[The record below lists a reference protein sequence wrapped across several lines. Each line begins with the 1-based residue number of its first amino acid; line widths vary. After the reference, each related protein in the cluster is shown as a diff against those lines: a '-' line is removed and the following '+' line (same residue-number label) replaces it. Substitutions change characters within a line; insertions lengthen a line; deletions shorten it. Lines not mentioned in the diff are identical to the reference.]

1 MTFQVFG
8 YFTADQ
14 RQPSIK
20 MKLIDPMTLPTPD
33 QSLSLRIRD
42 ACPSSDRPR
51 RGGCET
57 DFLPS
62 IIMKYM
68 FTALLGMV
76 LATSGLGAEPAVTA
90 GANADASVVL
100 DDNSLWR
107 HFAVSRC
114 AFARTADGKLEPW
127 DLTPLGIPSGGAG
140 IWPGIAPKPA
150 TSTASSPLPPT
161 NWAGLNLDDGT
172 WPRGRLPLPTPAE
185 GGMGNRPQTRYGATA
200 ALLVRGKFEV
210 KDPAQVKS
218 CRLSLEYLGG
228 VVVYVNGAEAVRRDM
243 SGDKPD
249 LLALAADY
257 PEEAFTNPKG
267 DYADKPP
274 KRERSLQDFE
284 IPAKLLRPGVN
295 VLAIETHTAP
305 VTVAY
310 VKRATKYA
318 HSMLPWAPIGLL
330 HARLSVTPVGAA
342 GANLA
347 RPSGIRVWNCAAY
360 DTLSVFDFGD
370 PCEPLRPV
378 AIQAARNS
386 VFSGRL
392 MVSSDQPIKGLKV
405 KVSDLKATA
414 GGTTLPASAVQV
426 RYAVAV
432 VPGALPSKAV
442 IDRDNDLSD
451 GKSHLPPD
459 RFDGLLDVIPAE
471 IPVSQAPAPAD
482 RKSLVAG
489 AVAPLWF
496 TVRVPREAKAGV
508 YQGQIAIEAEG
519 LPPTNVPLRVSI
531 CDWAMMDAKDFRMR
545 NMAYH
550 DDGAVAAHYKIPLWS
565 DKHLA
570 MVGQSHALMGE
581 AGSRTFNVG
590 IMDLVRWIKQPD
602 GTYKHDFTL
611 FDKYLDMIAK
621 SVGKPQTLRLKAWGG
636 TSGRGGHDIRPAA
649 PVSVPVLDPA
659 TGKIEPL
666 KSPSLTT
673 DAAAALAFWKP
684 VFDGAFKRIKE
695 REWMDTTAFD
705 SCAFYGG
712 PFDALVT
719 LTRQLWPEA
728 VWVMASHDATA
739 DWKDGNNP
747 WVKLRYACGILDFGY
762 PSVRGYRALLRDRPV
777 FYCNEYRYNWRNF
790 SPLPLQRR
798 VGEDIIMSDRDGVSN
813 FGADLFMY
821 RGSNGDLQKPA
832 GNSGGSSPGQTQ
844 HAILYP
850 GPDGPVASERYEMFR
865 EGVEIAETLLFIERA
880 IQEKKLTPE
889 LQQKAEKA
897 LEARSQAFIMDWF
910 TIRDMPGA
918 EEDAKLLDLAGEV
931 ARELERKK

>member
-14 RQPSIK
+14 RQPTIK

-33 QSLSLRIRD
+33 QSLSLRIRA
-42 ACPSSDRPR
+42 ACPSSDRPQ
-51 RGGCET
+51 RGGCGS

-68 FTALLGMV
+68 FTALLGLA

-90 GANADASVVL
+90 GANADATVVL

-127 DLTPLGIPSGGAG
+127 DLTPLGLPAGTSGV
-140 IWPGIAPKPA
+140 WPGIAPKPA
-150 TSTASSPLPPT
+150 TSTTSSPLPPT
-161 NWAGLNLDDGT
+161 NWAGINLDDGT
-172 WPRGRLPLPTPAE
+172 WPRVRLPLLTPAE
-185 GGMGNRPQTRYGATA
+185 GGFSSRPQTRYGATA
-200 ALLVRGKFEV
+200 AMLVRGKFEV

-228 VVVYVNGAEAVRRDM
+228 VVVYVNGVEAVRRDLP
-243 SGDKPD
+243 GDKPD

-257 PEEAFTNPKG
+257 PAEAFTNPKG
-267 DYADKPP
+267 DYANKSP
-274 KRERSLQDFE
+274 KRERSLEDFE
-284 IPAKLLRPGVN
+284 IPAKLLRSGVN

-310 VKRATKYA
+310 VKRATKES
-318 HSMLPWAPIGLL
+318 HSMLPWVPIGLL
-330 HARLSVTPVGAA
+330 HARLSVTPVGVAA
-342 GANLA
+342 TNLV
-347 RPSGIRVWNCAAY
+347 RPRGIRVWNCAAY
-360 DTLSVFDFGD
+360 DTLSVFDSGD
-370 PCEPLRPV
+370 PSDALRPV
-378 AIQAARNS
+378 VIQAARNS

-392 MVSSDQPIKGLKV
+392 MVSSGQAIKGLKV
-405 KVSDLKATA
+405 KVSDLKTTA
-414 GGTTLPASAVQV
+414 GDATLPASAIQV

-432 VPGALPSKAV
+432 VPGALPAK
-442 IDRDNDLSD
+442 RDDDPS
-451 GKSHLPPD
+451 GGQSHLPPD

-519 LPPTNVPLRVSI
+519 LPLTNVPLRVSI

-550 DDGAVAAHYKIPLWS
+550 SDGSVAEHYKVAVWS
-565 DKHLA
+565 DKHLE
-570 MVGQSHALMGE
+570 MVGKSYALMAE
-581 AGSRTFNVG
+581 AGSRHFYVSLEG
-590 IMDLVRWIKQPD
+590 FVRWIKQPD
-602 GTYKHDFTL
+602 GSFKHDFTFL
-611 FDKYLDMIAK
+611 DKYLDMIAK
-621 SVGKPQTLRLKAWGG
+621 SVGKPQPLRIQAWSDQVGPQVLKNGMPG
-636 TSGRGGHDIRPAA
+636 
-649 PVSVPVLDPA
+649 VMVPLFDPA
-659 TGKIEPL
+659 TGKTGTL
-666 KSPSLTT
+666 RSPSPNT

-684 VFDGAFKRIKE
+684 VFDGALQRIKA
-695 REWMDTTAFD
+695 RGWLDATAFGLT
-705 SCAFYGG
+705 AAYEG
-712 PFDALVT
+712 PNEGLANLAEK
-719 LTRQLWPEA
+719 LWPEG
-728 VWVMASHDATA
+728 VWVLVNHEVTA
-739 DWKDGNNP
+739 DWKDKGNP
-747 WVKLRYACGILDFGY
+747 WVKLRYACGTYDFGY

-777 FYCNEYRYNWRNF
+777 FFCNVYRGNWRNF
-790 SPLPLQRR
+790 SPLTLQRR
-798 VGEDIIMSDRDGVSN
+798 VGEDIIMSGRDGVSD

-821 RGSNGDLQKPA
+821 RDANGNIQAPA
-832 GNSGGSSPGQTQ
+832 GPTWPSGPGRTQ
-844 HAILYP
+844 HSMLYP
-850 GPDGPVASERYEMFR
+850 GPDGPVGTERYEMFR

-880 IQEKKLTPE
+880 IQEKKLTPD

>member
-33 QSLSLRIRD
+33 QSSSLRTRD
-42 ACPSSDRPR
+42 VCPSSDRPR
-51 RGGCET
+51 RGGCGT

-62 IIMKYM
+62 IITKYM
-68 FTALLGMV
+68 FTALLGLV

-127 DLTPLGIPSGGAG
+127 DLTPLRQGNGV
-140 IWPGIAPKPA
+140 WPMMVPKPA

-161 NWAGLNLDDGT
+161 NWAGVNLDDGT
-172 WPRGRLPLPTPAE
+172 WPRVRLPLPTPAGE
-185 GGMGNRPQTRYGATA
+185 GARPQTRYGATA

-257 PEEAFTNPKG
+257 PAEAFTNPKG

-284 IPAKLLRPGVN
+284 IPAKLLRSGVN

-305 VTVAY
+305 VTVPY
-310 VKRATKYA
+310 VKRAVEIA
-318 HSMLPWAPIGLL
+318 QGLIPWAPIGLL

-342 GANLA
+342 TATLQ
-347 RPSGIRVWNCAAY
+347 RPHGIRIWNCAAY

-370 PCEPLRPV
+370 PCESLRPV
-378 AIQAARNS
+378 DIQAARNS

-405 KVSDLKATA
+405 KVSDLKTA
-414 GGTTLPASAVQV
+414 AGSATLPSSAVQV

-432 VPGALPSKAV
+432 VPGALPSK
-442 IDRDNDLSD
+442 RDDDPS
-451 GKSHLPPD
+451 GGQSHLPPD
-459 RFDGLLDVIPAE
+459 RFDGLLEVIPAE

-519 LPPTNVPLRVSI
+519 LPLTNVPLRVSI
-531 CDWAMMDAKDFRMR
+531 CDWAMTDTKDFRMR

-550 DDGAVAAHYKIPLWS
+550 SDGCVAEHYKVPFWS
-565 DKHLA
+565 DKHLE
-570 MVGQSHALMGE
+570 MVGQSHALMAE
-581 AGSRTFNVG
+581 AGSRHFYVSLEG
-590 IMDLVRWIKQPD
+590 FVRWIKQPD
-602 GTYKHDFTL
+602 GSFKHDFTFL
-611 FDKYLDMIAK
+611 DKYLDMIAK
-621 SVGKPQTLRLKAWGG
+621 SVGKPQPLRIQAWGDRAG
-636 TSGRGGHDIRPAA
+636 KEGKKRGNSMAM
-649 PVSVPVLDPA
+649 VSVLDPA
-659 TGKIEPL
+659 TGKTEPF
-666 KSPSLTT
+666 KSPSPIT
-673 DAAAALAFWKP
+673 DEAAALAFWKP
-684 VFDGAFKRIKE
+684 AFDGAFQRIKA
-695 REWMDTTAFD
+695 RGWLDATAFGFTSD
-705 SCAFYGG
+705 QEG
-712 PFDALVT
+712 PDDFIAKFT
-719 LTRQLWPEA
+719 KQLWPEGA
-728 VWVMASHDATA
+728 WVLVSHDVTA
-739 DWKDGNNP
+739 DWKDNANP
-747 WVKLRYACGILDFGY
+747 WVKLRYGCAVYDFGY
-762 PSVRGYRALLRDRPV
+762 PSVRGYRALLQDRPV
-777 FYCNEYRYNWRNF
+777 YFCNTYRGNWRNF
-790 SPLPLQRR
+790 SPLTLQRR
-798 VGEDIIMSDRDGVSN
+798 VGEDIIMSGRDGVSD

-821 RGSNGDLQKPA
+821 RDANGNLQSPKGPDWP
-832 GNSGGSSPGQTQ
+832 SGPGWTQ
-844 HAILYP
+844 ISMLYP

-865 EGVEIAETLLFIERA
+865 EGVEIAETLFFIEQA
-880 IQEKKLTPE
+880 IQGKKLTPE

-897 LEARSQAFIMDWF
+897 LEARSQAFLMDWF

-931 ARELERKK
+931 GRELERKK

>member
-14 RQPSIK
+14 RQPTIK
-20 MKLIDPMTLPTPD
+20 MKLIDPMTLPTAD

-42 ACPSSDRPR
+42 VCPSSDRPR
-51 RGGCET
+51 RGGCGT

-68 FTALLGMV
+68 FTALLGLV

-90 GANADASVVL
+90 GTNADASVVL

-107 HFAVSRC
+107 HFVVSRC
-114 AFARTADGKLEPW
+114 AFVRTVDGKLEPW
-127 DLTPLGIPSGGAG
+127 DLTPLDRPSAAGVGGLWAKT
-140 IWPGIAPKPA
+140 APKPA
-150 TSTASSPLPPT
+150 GSTASSPLPPT
-161 NWAGLNLDDGT
+161 DWAGVSLDDGA
-172 WPRGRLPLPTPAE
+172 WPRVRLPLPIVAGESMPQ
-185 GGMGNRPQTRYGATA
+185 RPQTRLGATA
-200 ALLVRGKFEV
+200 VLLVRGKFEV

-218 CRLSLEYLGG
+218 CRLSLDYWGG
-228 VVVYVNGAEAVRRDM
+228 VVVTVNGKEAVRRDVP
-243 SGDKPD
+243 GEKPD

-257 PEEAFTNPKG
+257 PEAAFTTPKG
-267 DYADKPP
+267 DFADRPP
-274 KRERSLQDFE
+274 SRERSLRDFE
-284 IPAKLLRPGVN
+284 IPAGLLRRGVN

-305 VTVAY
+305 ITAAC
-310 VKRATKYA
+310 VKCAKKEDSTLA
-318 HSMLPWAPIGLL
+318 WAPIGLL
-330 HARLSVTPVGAA
+330 HARLSVTPVTAA
-342 GANLA
+342 AANLV
-347 RPSGIRVWNCAAY
+347 RPRGIRVWNCAAY

-392 MVSSDQPIKGLKV
+392 MVSSGQAIKGLKV
-405 KVSDLKATA
+405 KVSDLKTTA
-414 GGTTLPASAVQV
+414 GGATLPASAIQV

-432 VPGALPSKAV
+432 VPGELPPDDPS
-442 IDRDNDLSD
+442 
-451 GKSHLPPD
+451 GGQSHLPTH

-519 LPPTNVPLRVSI
+519 LPLTNVPLRVSI

-581 AGSRTFNVG
+581 AGSRTFNVA

-649 PVSVPVLDPA
+649 PLSVPVLDPA

-777 FYCNEYRYNWRNF
+777 FYCNEYRYNWRNS
-790 SPLPLQRR
+790 SPLTLQRR

-844 HAILYP
+844 HSILYP
-850 GPDGPVASERYEMFR
+850 GPDGPVGTERYEMFR

-889 LQQKAEKA
+889 LQKKAEQA

-910 TIRDMPGA
+910 AIRDMPA
-918 EEDAKLLDLAGEV
+918 AEDAKLLDLAGEV

>member
-1 MTFQVFG
+1 MTMIPKKSQL
-8 YFTADQ
+8 AM
-14 RQPSIK
+14 S
-20 MKLIDPMTLPTPD
+20 
-33 QSLSLRIRD
+33 RIWP
-42 ACPSSDRPR
+42 AMGAVAMMAAWLA
-51 RGGCET
+51 GGAGAWT
-57 DFLPS
+57 
-62 IIMKYM
+62 
-68 FTALLGMV
+68 
-76 LATSGLGAEPAVTA
+76 AEPATTP
-90 GANADASVVL
+90 GTNSDASVVL
-100 DDNSLWR
+100 DDNTLWR

-114 AFARTADGKLEPW
+114 AFARTPDGKLEPW
-127 DLTPLGIPSGGAG
+127 DLTPLRQGNGV
-140 IWPGIAPKPA
+140 WPMMVPKSA
-150 TSTASSPLPPT
+150 TSTDSSPLPPT
-161 NWAGLNLDDGT
+161 NWAGVDLDDGT
-172 WPRGRLPLPTPAE
+172 WPRVRLPLPTPAGE
-185 GGMGNRPQTRYGATA
+185 GARPQTRFGATA
-200 ALLVRGKFEV
+200 ALLVRGKFQV
-210 KDPAQVKS
+210 KDPTQVKS

-228 VVVYVNGAEAVRRDM
+228 VVVYVNGEEVVRRDM
-243 SGDKPD
+243 SDDKPD

-257 PEEAFTNPKG
+257 PAEAFTNPKG
-267 DYADKPP
+267 GYADKPP

-310 VKRATKYA
+310 VKRAVA
-318 HSMLPWAPIGLL
+318 IAQDLIPWVPVGLL

-342 GANLA
+342 AANLQ

-360 DTLSVFDFGD
+360 DTRSVFDFGD
-370 PCEPLRPV
+370 SYESLRPV
-378 AIQAARNS
+378 DIQAARNS

-405 KVSDLKATA
+405 KVSDLKTTA
-414 GGTTLPASAVQV
+414 GGATLPASAVQV

-482 RKSLVAG
+482 RKFLVAG

-519 LPPTNVPLRVSI
+519 LPLTNVPLRVSI
-531 CDWAMMDAKDFRMR
+531 CDWAMPDTKDFRMR

-550 DDGAVAAHYKIPLWS
+550 DDSCVAAHYKIPLWS

-602 GTYKHDFTL
+602 GTYKHDFTF

-712 PFDALVT
+712 PFDELVT

-777 FYCNEYRYNWRNF
+777 YFCNEYRYNWRNS
-790 SPLPLQRR
+790 SPLTLQRR
-798 VGEDIIMSDRDGVSN
+798 VGEDIVMSGRDGVSN
-813 FGADLFMY
+813 YGADLFMY
-821 RGSNGDLQKPA
+821 RGSNGDLQKPG

-844 HAILYP
+844 HAMLYP
-850 GPDGPVASERYEMFR
+850 GPDGPVATERFEMFR
-865 EGVEIAETLLFIERA
+865 EGVELAEALIFIERA
-880 IQEKKLTPE
+880 IQEKKLSPE

-918 EEDAKLLDLAGEV
+918 EEDAKLLGLAGEV
-931 ARELERKK
+931 ARALERK

>member
-14 RQPSIK
+14 RQPTIK
-20 MKLIDPMTLPTPD
+20 MKLIAPMTLPTPD

-51 RGGCET
+51 RGGCGT

-62 IIMKYM
+62 IITKYM
-68 FTALLGMV
+68 FTTLLGLV
-76 LATSGLGAEPAVTA
+76 LATSGLGAEPAATA
-90 GANADASVVL
+90 GANADATVVL
-100 DDNSLWR
+100 DDNSFWR
-107 HFAVSRC
+107 HFEVSRC
-114 AFARTADGKLEPW
+114 AFVRTVDGKLEPW
-127 DLTPLGIPSGGAG
+127 DLTPLDRPSAAGVGGLWAKT
-140 IWPGIAPKPA
+140 APKPA
-150 TSTASSPLPPT
+150 ASTASSPLPPT
-161 NWAGLNLDDGT
+161 DWAGVSLDDGA
-172 WPRGRLPLPTPAE
+172 WPRVRLPLPIVAGEP
-185 GGMGNRPQTRYGATA
+185 MPPRPQTRLGATA

-218 CRLSLEYLGG
+218 CRLSLDYWGG
-228 VVVYVNGAEAVRRDM
+228 VVVTVNGKEAVRRDVP
-243 SGDKPD
+243 GEKPD

-257 PEEAFTNPKG
+257 PEAAFTTPKG
-267 DYADKPP
+267 DFADRPP
-274 KRERSLQDFE
+274 SRERSLRDFE
-284 IPAKLLRPGVN
+284 IPAGLLRRGVN

-305 VTVAY
+305 ITAAC
-310 VKRATKYA
+310 VKCAKKEDSTLA
-318 HSMLPWAPIGLL
+318 WAPIGLL
-330 HARLSVTPVGAA
+330 HARLSVTPVTAA
-342 GANLA
+342 AANLV
-347 RPSGIRVWNCAAY
+347 RPRGIRVWNCAAY

-392 MVSSDQPIKGLKV
+392 MVSSGQAIKGLKV
-405 KVSDLKATA
+405 KVSDLKTTA
-414 GGTTLPASAVQV
+414 GGATLPASAIQV

-432 VPGALPSKAV
+432 VPSELPPDDPS
-442 IDRDNDLSD
+442 
-451 GKSHLPPD
+451 GGQSHLPTH
-459 RFDGLLDVIPAE
+459 RFDGLLDVISAE

-519 LPPTNVPLRVSI
+519 LPLTNVPLRVSI
-531 CDWAMMDAKDFRMR
+531 CDWAMMDTKDFRMR

-550 DDGAVAAHYKIPLWS
+550 NDGAVAAHYKVPLWS
-565 DKHLA
+565 DKHLE
-570 MVGQSHALMGE
+570 MVGKSHALMGE
-581 AGSRTFNVG
+581 AGSRHFYVN
-590 IMDLVRWIKQPD
+590 LENFVRWIKQPD
-602 GTYKHDFTL
+602 GSFKHDFTL

-621 SVGKPQTLRLKAWGG
+621 SVGKPQPLRLQAWGDRAC
-636 TSGRGGHDIRPAA
+636 SKGGPFKNSMAL
-649 PVSVPVLDPA
+649 VSVLDPA
-659 TGKIEPL
+659 TGKTEPF
-666 KSPSLTT
+666 KSPSPIT
-673 DAAAALAFWKP
+673 DEAATMAFWKP
-684 VFDGAFKRIKE
+684 AFDGAFQRIKA
-695 REWMDTTAFD
+695 RGWLDATVFGFTSD
-705 SCAFYGG
+705 HDG
-712 PFDALVT
+712 PDDFIAN
-719 LTRQLWPEA
+719 LTKQLWPEGA
-728 VWVMASHDATA
+728 WVLVSHEVTA
-739 DWKDGNNP
+739 DWKDNSNP
-747 WVKLRYACGILDFGY
+747 WVKLRYACGVYDFGY

-777 FYCNEYRYNWRNF
+777 FFCNEYRGNWRNF
-790 SPLPLQRR
+790 SPLTLQRR
-798 VGEDIIMSDRDGVSN
+798 VGEDIIMSGRDGVSD

-821 RGSNGDLQKPA
+821 RDANGNLQRP
-832 GNSGGSSPGQTQ
+832 GGPEWPSGPGRTQ
-844 HAILYP
+844 HSMLYP
-850 GPDGPVASERYEMFR
+850 GSDGPVGTERYEMFR
-865 EGVEIAETLLFIERA
+865 EGVEIAETLLFIERV

>member
-127 DLTPLGIPSGGAG
+127 DLTPLRQGNGV
-140 IWPGIAPKPA
+140 WPMMVPKPA

-161 NWAGLNLDDGT
+161 NWAGVNLDDGT
-172 WPRGRLPLPTPAE
+172 WPRVRLPLPTPAGE
-185 GGMGNRPQTRYGATA
+185 GARPQTRYGATA

-865 EGVEIAETLLFIERA
+865 EGVEIAETLFFIEQA
-880 IQEKKLTPE
+880 IQGKKLTPE

-897 LEARSQAFIMDWF
+897 LEARSQAFLMDWF

>member
-1 MTFQVFG
+1 MNKKQSKNRLARMG
-8 YFTADQ
+8 
-14 RQPSIK
+14 S
-20 MKLIDPMTLPTPD
+20 TLGAVAMMAAGLT
-33 QSLSLRIRD
+33 
-42 ACPSSDRPR
+42 
-51 RGGCET
+51 GG
-57 DFLPS
+57 
-62 IIMKYM
+62 
-68 FTALLGMV
+68 AG
-76 LATSGLGAEPAVTA
+76 AWAAEPAATAVT
-90 GANADASVVL
+90 NSDASVVL

-127 DLTPLGIPSGGAG
+127 DFTPLDNGCGGLWPS
-140 IWPGIAPKPA
+140 ISPKPA

-161 NWAGLNLDDGT
+161 NWASVNLDDGM
-172 WPRGRLPLPTPAE
+172 WPRGRLPLPTPA
-185 GGMGNRPQTRYGATA
+185 GGEGNRPQTRYGATA
-200 ALLVRGKFEV
+200 ALIVRGKFEV
-210 KDPAQVKS
+210 KDPAKVKS
-218 CRLSLEYLGG
+218 CRLSLDYLGG
-228 VVVYVNGAEAVRRDM
+228 VVVTVNGAEAVRRDLP
-243 SGDKPD
+243 GDKPD

-342 GANLA
+342 AANLA

-405 KVSDLKATA
+405 KVSDLVFVGPSLVEGR
-414 GGTTLPASAVQV
+414 GGTPTSGGPTGGAAPIPASAIQV

-432 VPGALPSKAV
+432 VPGALPAK
-442 IDRDNDLSD
+442 RDDDLSD
-451 GKSHLPPD
+451 GKSHLPSH

-482 RKSLVAG
+482 RKSLVGG

-508 YQGQIAIEAEG
+508 YQGQIAIEAAG
-519 LPPTNVPLRVSI
+519 LPLTNVPLRVSI
-531 CDWAMMDAKDFRMR
+531 CDWAMTDTKDFRMR
-545 NMAYH
+545 NIAYH
-550 DDGAVAAHYKIPLWS
+550 GESYIAAHYKVPLWS

-581 AGSRTFNVG
+581 AGSCTFDVS
-590 IMDLVRWIKQPD
+590 MDLIRWIKQPD
-602 GTYKHDFTL
+602 GSFKHDFTF

-621 SVGKPQTLRLKAWGG
+621 SVGKPRPLRLKAWGL
-636 TSGRGGHDIRPAA
+636 THGRGGSDIRPDG
-649 PVSVPVLDPA
+649 PLSVSVLDPA
-659 TGKIEPL
+659 TGKIEPWV
-666 KSPSLTT
+666 SPSLTT
-673 DAAAALAFWKP
+673 NAAAALAFWKP
-684 VFDGAFKRIKE
+684 VFDGLFKRIKE
-695 REWMDTTAFD
+695 RGWMDTTAFGYH
-705 SCAFYGG
+705 AFYEG
-712 PFDALVT
+712 PYDALVT

-728 VWVMASHDATA
+728 VWSMTTHEVTA
-739 DWKDGNNP
+739 DWKDNDNP
-747 WVKLRYACGILDFGY
+747 WVKLRYACGVLDFGY

-777 FYCNEYRYNWRNF
+777 YFCNEYRYNWRNF
-790 SPLPLQRR
+790 SPLTLQRR
-798 VGEDIIMSDRDGVSN
+798 VGEDIIMSGRDGVSH
-813 FGADLFMY
+813 FGADMFMY
-821 RGSNGDLQKPA
+821 RDEKGNLQKPT
-832 GNSGGSSPGQTQ
+832 GSSGPSSPEQTQ
-844 HAILYP
+844 NSILYP
-850 GPDGPVASERYEMFR
+850 GPDGPVATERYEMFR
-865 EGVEIAETLLFIERA
+865 EGVEIAETLLFIEWA
-880 IQEKKLTPE
+880 IQEKKLSPA

-897 LEARSQAFIMDWF
+897 LEARSNAFIMDWF

-918 EEDAKLLDLAGEV
+918 EEDAKLLNLAGEV
-931 ARELERKK
+931 ARGMEKK